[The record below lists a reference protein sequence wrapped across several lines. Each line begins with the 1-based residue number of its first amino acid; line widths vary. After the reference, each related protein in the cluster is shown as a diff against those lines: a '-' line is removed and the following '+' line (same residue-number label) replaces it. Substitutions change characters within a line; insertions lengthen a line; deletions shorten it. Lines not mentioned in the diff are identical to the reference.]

1 MEDRP
6 AMRIFIST
14 GEPSG
19 DLHAANLV
27 HALRTI
33 RPDATFEGFGGPK
46 FQAAGAT
53 LLFPLVDHAV
63 MWFLAVFQQI
73 FTFIGVVRLAD
84 RHFRDHKPDVVVLI
98 DYPGLHWW
106 IARRAKARG
115 VPVVYYVPPQL
126 WAWAGWRVK
135 KVARFFDR
143 VLCSL
148 PFEPDWYRKRG
159 VTTAE
164 FVGHPYFDELAG
176 RPLDAN
182 FLLAHKA
189 QGGPV
194 MAILPGS
201 RDKEIE
207 RNGPMLLKA
216 AARVR
221 AERPD
226 VRFLVAA
233 HKPEQARRMADLRD
247 AAGLDRASVTIVI
260 DRTAEVIQLA
270 DAAWAVSGSVCL
282 ELMNE
287 ALPTSIVYRV
297 RRFDLLVA
305 RRFIVSKYITLVNLL
320 ADAELMPEHLTERDV
335 DAEIAAWAL
344 NLLNDPQARA
354 DASTALADLRER
366 VARPGASAR
375 AAARIL
381 DLIDPTPRSPLR
393 GPHATTRTTKP
404 TRESAKNERANS

>member
-1 MEDRP
+1 
-6 AMRIFIST
+6 MRIFIST

-27 HALRTI
+27 HALRAI
-33 RPDATFEGFGGPK
+33 RPDAEFVGFGGPK
-46 FQAAGAT
+46 FEAAGAT
-53 LLFPLVDHAV
+53 LLFPLVNHAV

-73 FTFIGVVRLAD
+73 RTFIGVVNMAD
-84 RHFRDHKPDVVVLI
+84 AYFRDHRPDVVVLI

-106 IARRAKARG
+106 IARRAKERG

-126 WAWAGWRVK
+126 WAWASWRVE
-135 KVARFFDR
+135 KVRRFFDR

-148 PFEPDWYRKRG
+148 PFEPDWYRQRG

-164 FVGHPYFDELAG
+164 FVGHPYFDELAE
-176 RPLDAN
+176 RTLDAD

-189 QGGPV
+189 KGGPV
-194 MAILPGS
+194 LAILPGS
-201 RDKEIE
+201 RDKEVE

-216 AARVR
+216 VARVR
-221 AERPD
+221 AQRPD

-247 AAGLDRASVTIVI
+247 AAGLDRSAVEIVI
-260 DRTAEVIQLA
+260 DRTAEVIQMA
-270 DAAWAVSGSVCL
+270 EAAWAVSGSVCL

-287 ALPTSIVYRV
+287 AVPTSIVYRV
-297 RRFDLLVA
+297 QRFDLLVA

-344 NLLNDPQARA
+344 RMLGDPQARA
-354 DASTALADLRER
+354 EASAALADLRER

-375 AAARIL
+375 AAARII
-381 DLIDPTPRSPLR
+381 DLIEPAASPPASYR
-393 GPHATTRTTKP
+393 GPHATARP
-404 TRESAKNERANS
+404 RVAAQDGHPS